1 MSLLKVVFK
10 SGVAPEAKM
19 AEQHQSDEIP
29 LASLATGATALLTR
43 VGGDRA
49 FRRRVME
56 LGLVPGAAVQKR
68 KTAPLGDPIEL
79 EVRGCRLSIRRAE
92 AEVVWVKA

>member
-1 MSLLKVVFK
+1 M
-10 SGVAPEAKM
+10 AKL
-19 AEQHQSDEIP
+19 AQSAEIP
-29 LASLATGATALLTR
+29 LSSLPAGATALLTR

-56 LGLVPGAAVQKR
+56 LGLVPGSSVQKR
-68 KTAPLGDPIEL
+68 QTAPLGDPIEL

-92 AEVVWVKA
+92 AEVVWVQG

>member
-10 SGVAPEAKM
+10 SGDAPEAQM
-19 AEQHQSDEIP
+19 AQLPQNDEIP
-29 LASLATGATALLTR
+29 LASLPSGATALLIR

>member
-1 MSLLKVVFK
+1 
-10 SGVAPEAKM
+10 M
-19 AEQHQSDEIP
+19 AELAQSDEIP
-29 LASLATGATALLTR
+29 LASLSSGTTALLTR

-56 LGLVPGAAVQKR
+56 LGLVPGSAVQKR
-68 KTAPLGDPIEL
+68 QTAPLGDPIEL